1 MLEIR
6 TLGGLS
12 IKREGEPVTGFA
24 SRKVEALLVYLACTG
39 RTHSRE
45 VLAELLWEERTPERA
60 MANLRVAL
68 TCLRRKVGAYITI
81 TRDSVAMNP
90 ESDTWL
96 DVAEM
101 GRSLVPVRDTDSAVQ
116 ESGRARDLWETAE
129 ELLEELGNG
138 ALTMR
143 RLAAKGG

>member
-24 SRKVEALLVYLACTG
+24 SRKVEALLVYLACTV
-39 RTHSRE
+39 REHPRE
-45 VLAELLWEERTPERA
+45 VLAELLWEERTQERA
-60 MANLRVAL
+60 MSNLRVAL
-68 TCLRRKVGAYITI
+68 TSLRQEVGAYITI

-90 ESDTWL
+90 ESEIWL

-101 GRSLVPVRDTDSAVQ
+101 ERNLVPAHDADSAVQ
-116 ESGRARDLWETAE
+116 VERAV
-129 ELLEELGNG
+129 ELLEVTQLSK
-138 ALTMR
+138 MC
-143 RLAAKGG
+143 